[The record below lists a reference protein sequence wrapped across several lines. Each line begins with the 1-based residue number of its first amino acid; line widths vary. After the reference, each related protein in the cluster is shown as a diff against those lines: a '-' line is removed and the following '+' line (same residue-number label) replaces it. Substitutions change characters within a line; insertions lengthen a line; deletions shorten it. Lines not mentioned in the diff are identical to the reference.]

1 MRSFY
6 SGIAILTA
14 VIIWGLS
21 FPLIKILLNQNVPP
35 IIIAMLRHLIF
46 LPMILIVFLSK
57 NSSHVLFYSKK
68 TWGMFILL
76 GVFTIF
82 LPNVAQNIGM
92 LYTTASTS
100 SIIQSSAP
108 IFTIILAWVFLKE
121 SKNLH
126 KIAGSI
132 VAMTGVILLVS
143 GGNLGFSGTTYGN
156 LLILVSC
163 LSYAVSGIILKKGL
177 TTIPPLHLLCFET
190 IFGFILLLFTTIFYE
205 DISIILSFDVYTW
218 FIIIMLAVFASGVA
232 VILYYAVLVDTEL
245 SQLIVFVYLI
255 PLFATVFSYLLLGEI
270 ITLETAV
277 FAILIVGGV
286 AVAQKSRILS
296 KST

>member
-1 MRSFY
+1 MRSLY

-21 FPLIKILLNQNVPP
+21 FPLIKILLNQNIPP
-35 IIIAMLRHLIF
+35 ITIAMLRHLIF
-46 LPMILIVFLSK
+46 LPMILLVILSE
-57 NSSHVLFYSKK
+57 NSSHVLSYSKK

-108 IFTIILAWVFLKE
+108 IFTIILALIFLKE

-126 KIAGSI
+126 KIAGSL

-143 GGNLGFSGTTYGN
+143 GGNLEFSGTTYGN
-156 LLILVSC
+156 LLILVSS

-177 TTIPPLHLLCFET
+177 TTIPPSHLLCFET
-190 IFGFILLLFTTIFYE
+190 LFGFILLLSTTIFYE
-205 DISIILSFDVYTW
+205 DISVILSFDVYTW
-218 FIIIMLAVFASGVA
+218 FIIIMLTVFASGVA
-232 VILYYAVLVDTEL
+232 VIL
-245 SQLIVFVYLI
+245 
-255 PLFATVFSYLLLGEI
+255 
-270 ITLETAV
+270 
-277 FAILIVGGV
+277 
-286 AVAQKSRILS
+286 
-296 KST
+296 